1 MHSLST
7 SQRVV
12 ALRLAVLGCTLL
24 ALPALASPT
33 TSLVEGVLQSGS
45 GPVADGIYNGTFAIY
60 ADETAASPLWSEG
73 PVALNVK
80 AGQWQWALGSKTQM
94 ELAKL
99 GGQKPWLGLQIGSD
113 PEMPR
118 AKIHAVLYA
127 ARALVAESLEC
138 SGCVSAAAI
147 SPSALQPYAK
157 TADLSAVSKSGNYAD
172 LKGVPDLS
180 GFAKAGD
187 LSVYAKTAALA
198 DVAKTGE
205 YGDLKG
211 LPVVAKAGSGCGSGL
226 VVKGIK
232 ADGSLDCVSGV
243 DPLVAALFSATI
255 NQPFV
260 QPVGADLL
268 DGQPAFY
275 VSGEL
280 TVPSLGSAELVEIDV
295 DIDNSDVSQL
305 KIEATDPA
313 GNLLTL
319 YNGGVNG
326 TTLKTTFPT
335 KTPIAE
341 GSLDG
346 WKGKDPK
353 GLWMIIVRDKVKM
366 ANSNGKD
373 GVFKSFAVR
382 VAYKTPGKLQV
393 KSDIVGPDAQ
403 PYTRMRSVVDETLA
417 DGKAVVVKTDGGA
430 PLVAQGW
437 LWDKS
442 LNTWI
447 EANTGASST
456 GGCPACGSGKD
467 GDYVASSNVNLSG
480 GTYDFKSFT
489 IKEGVTV
496 TVTGGT
502 PLQIKVQGSA
512 VIDGTLDLRGTAA
525 PDVNS
530 CCPESP
536 AGQGGGGGG
545 ANGGTGPNSTGNT
558 GGGSGGGTGGCAAGY
573 GAGGGGAGHAG
584 SGQNGTTSPNSCG
597 TPGNGGS
604 TYGDAKLA
612 GGLEPGSGGG
622 AGGYGSAANS
632 SGSGGGGGGGA
643 VLIVASKVVVG
654 AKGQILADGGKGGDV
669 VADRDGGAGG
679 GGSGGSIWL
688 RGSTVTLSG
697 KVSAIGGVGGKS
709 DKVNGYGGDG
719 GNGADGRVV
728 VDAVQAPSGT
738 TTPKFVAAG
747 TTGLDLTGTNKFS
760 LQNSGSGLVSLVN
773 QSGATHKVMLV
784 VTYY

>member
-1 MHSLST
+1 MHSRFTRHAATIGRFL
-7 SQRVV
+7 VLAC
-12 ALRLAVLGCTLL
+12 ALGAS
-24 ALPALASPT
+24 PALASPT

-45 GPVADGIYNGTFAIY
+45 GPVADGIYNATFAVY

-73 PVALNVK
+73 PVALTVK
-80 AGQWQWALGSKTQM
+80 AGQWQWALGGKTP
-94 ELAKL
+94 LDFAKF

-127 ARALVAESLEC
+127 ARALLAEGVEC
-138 SGCVSAAAI
+138 SGCINAGAL
-147 SPSALQPYAK
+147 SPNVLQPYAK
-157 TADLSAVSKSGNYAD
+157 TADVSAVGKSGNYAD
-172 LKGVPDLS
+172 LKGAPDLS
-180 GFAKAGD
+180 AYAKAAD
-187 LSVYAKTAALA
+187 LAVYAKSTALA
-198 DVAKTGE
+198 DVAKTGA
-205 YGDLKG
+205 YGDLKDV
-211 LPVVAKAGSGCGSGL
+211 PVLAKVGAGCGSGL

-243 DPLVAALFSATI
+243 DPLVATLFSSTI

-260 QPVGADLL
+260 QPVGAELL

-275 VSGEL
+275 VTGEVTL
-280 TVPSLGSAELVEIDV
+280 PSLGAAELVEIDV

-319 YNGGVNG
+319 YNGGASG

-335 KTPIAE
+335 KLPIAE

-353 GLWMIIVRDKVKM
+353 GTWMLIVRDKVKM

-373 GVFKSFAVR
+373 GIFKSFAVR
-382 VAYKTPGKLQV
+382 VAYKAQGTMQV
-393 KSDIVGPDAQ
+393 KSDLVGPDAM
-403 PYTRMRSVVDETLA
+403 PYTRMRSVVDESLA
-417 DGKAVVVKTDGGA
+417 DGKSLVVKTNGGP

-442 LNTWI
+442 LNTWV

-467 GDYVASSNVNLSG
+467 GDYNATGNVNLAG
-480 GTYDFKSFT
+480 GTYEFKSFT

-496 TVTGGT
+496 TVTGST
-502 PLQIKVQGSA
+502 PLQIKVQGNA
-512 VIDGTLDLRGTAA
+512 VVDGLLDLRGQAA

-536 AGQGGGGGG
+536 AGAGGGGGG
-545 ANGGTGPNSTGNT
+545 ASGGTGPNTTGNT
-558 GGGSGGGTGGCAAGY
+558 GAGPGGGTGGCAAGY
-573 GAGGGGAGHAG
+573 GAGGGGAGHAQG
-584 SGQNGTTSPNSCG
+584 GQNGTTTPNTCG
-597 TPGNGGS
+597 TPGNGGG

-612 GGLEPGSGGG
+612 SGLEPGSGGG

-643 VLIVASKVVVG
+643 VLIVASKVLVG
-654 AKGQILADGGKGGDV
+654 LKGQILADGGKGGDV
-669 VADRDGGAGG
+669 VNDRDGGAGG

-688 RGSTVTLSG
+688 RGSTVSIAG

-709 DKVNGYGGDG
+709 DKLNGYGGDG
-719 GNGADGRVV
+719 GNGGNGRIV
-728 VDAVQAPSGT
+728 VDSVQTATGT
-738 TTPKFVAAG
+738 TTPNFVAAG

-760 LQNSGSGLVSLVN
+760 LQNNGSGIVSLLN
-773 QSGATHKVMLV
+773 QSGGAQKVMLV
-784 VTYY
+784 VTY